1 MLITDL
7 EIKIQRFGR
16 FLSNLIMP
24 NIGAFIA
31 WGLITAL
38 FIEKGWLP
46 NEHLAQLIV
55 PMLTYLLPLLVGY
68 TGGQLVGGA
77 RGGVVGAI
85 TTLGAIV
92 GSQSPMFIG
101 AMISG
106 PLAGYTLKCFDQLL
120 EGKIKSGFEMLVNNF
135 SLGIIGALLSLL
147 AFLFLGPWVESF
159 SGVLAGGVNFML
171 QHNLLPLITV
181 LTEPAKVFFLNNAI
195 NHGIFSPLG
204 IQETAAAGQSLFF
217 LVEAN
222 PGPGLGVLLAYGLF
236 GKKTVR
242 QSAMG
247 ATIIHFFGGI
257 HEIYFPYVL
266 MQPRLLLAVIAGGM
280 SGLFT
285 LILFKAGLVAP
296 PSPGSIVAII
306 ALSPPSSLLGVLTAI
321 GVATLV
327 SFVIASLLLKP
338 SKESEPS
345 LTDQEQTPGQTASS
359 AKTRRVIGPLT
370 TATNGPLVAKIIV
383 ACDAGMGSSA
393 LGAGLL
399 KKRVEAAGLTTVSVR
414 HCAINQ
420 IPHDADIIITHH
432 SLTPRAQQRC
442 PTAEHLS
449 LNHFMEAPFYDT
461 LVKRLLTQS
470 LHARAA
476 EPSAPAISDQ
486 GVAVPAVKTRCQLRA
501 QDVFLAQQ
509 ATNKQQA
516 IRFAGE
522 QLVNNGYVTP
532 AYIEAMLAREA
543 LASTYLGESIAVP
556 HGTTEAKAL
565 ILHSGMV
572 ICQYPQ
578 GVLFGEQADE
588 RARLV
593 IGIAAR
599 DQEHVQL
606 LAQLT
611 SALEDPLMIE
621 KLVTTEA
628 VEDFLLLLNSEET
641 V

>member
-1 MLITDL
+1 MLTTD
-7 EIKIQRFGR
+7 IKINIQRFGR
-16 FLSNLIMP
+16 FLSHLIMP

-55 PMLTYLLPLLVGY
+55 PMRDYLLPLLVGY
-68 TGGQLVGGA
+68 TGGRLLGGE
-77 RGGVVGAI
+77 RGGIIGAVA
-85 TTLGAIV
+85 TMGAIV

-101 AMISG
+101 AMIAG
-106 PLAGYTLKCFDQLL
+106 PLAGYTLKHFDQLI

-147 AFLFLGPWVESF
+147 AFFFLGPWVESF
-159 SGVLAGGVNFML
+159 SKVLSLGIDFMR
-171 QHNLLPLITV
+171 QRNLLPWIAL

-195 NHGIFSPLG
+195 NHGIFSQMG
-204 IQETAAAGQSLFF
+204 IQKAAEAGHSLLF
-217 LVEAN
+217 LIEAN
-222 PGPGLGVLLAYGLF
+222 PGPGLGVLLAYGFF
-236 GKKTVR
+236 GPKTTR
-242 QSAMG
+242 QSALG

-266 MQPRLLLAVIAGGM
+266 MRPRLLLAVIAGGF
-280 SGLFT
+280 SGIAT
-285 LILFKAGLVAP
+285 LIFFKAGLVSP
-296 PSPGSIVAII
+296 PSPGSIIAII
-306 ALSPPSSLLGVLTAI
+306 GLTPPDSLLGVVTAI
-321 GVATLV
+321 SVATLV
-327 SFVIASLLLKP
+327 SFTIAGLLLKL
-338 SKESEPS
+338 SKGSEQRPAD
-345 LTDQEQTPGQTASS
+345 LGKTPGQTSCFS
-359 AKTRRVIGPLT
+359 KDGSVINSLT
-370 TATNGPLVAKIIV
+370 TAIKEPSKAKIVV

-399 KKRVEAAGLTTVSVR
+399 KKRVEAAGLMGVSVR

-420 IPHDADIIITHH
+420 ITDDVDIVITHLN
-432 SLTPRAQQRC
+432 LTPRAQQRC

-449 LNHFMEAPFYDT
+449 LNHFIDIPFYDE
-461 LVKRLLTQS
+461 LVKRLLAQS
-470 LHARAA
+470 QLSRVS
-476 EPSAPAISDQ
+476 EFSAPAVSDD
-486 GVAVPAVKTRCQLRA
+486 TSITMRFQLRA

-509 ATNKQQA
+509 ATNKEQA

-522 QLVNNGYVTP
+522 QLVNNGYVKP

-556 HGTTEAKAL
+556 HGTIEAKAE
-565 ILHSGMV
+565 ILCTGVV

-578 GVLFGEQADE
+578 GVSFGEQPDE

-599 DQEHVQL
+599 HQEHMAL

-611 SALEDPLMIE
+611 SALEGSQRIE
-621 KLVTTEA
+621 ALAMAPT
-628 VEDFLLLLNSEET
+628 VEDFLSLLNSEELL
-641 V
+641 

>member
-1 MLITDL
+1 MLTTDIT
-7 EIKIQRFGR
+7 IKIQRFGR
-16 FLSNLIMP
+16 FLSNLILP
-24 NIGAFIA
+24 NMGAFIA

-38 FIEKGWLP
+38 FIEKGWYP
-46 NEHLAQLIV
+46 NEHLAHLIE

-68 TGGQLVGGA
+68 TGGQLIGGA
-77 RGGVVGAI
+77 RGGVVGAM

-92 GSQSPMFIG
+92 GSKSPMFIG
-101 AMISG
+101 AMIAG
-106 PLAGYTLKCFDQLL
+106 PLAGYSIKRFDRLL
-120 EGKIKSGFEMLVNNF
+120 EGQIKSGFEMLVNNF
-135 SLGIIGALLSLL
+135 SVGIIGAILSLL
-147 AFLFLGPWVESF
+147 AFVFIGPWVESF
-159 SGVLAGGVNFML
+159 SVLLASGVKFMV
-171 QHNLLPLITV
+171 QRNLLPLIAV

-204 IQETAAAGQSLFF
+204 IQGTAAVGQSLFF

-222 PGPGLGVLLAYGLF
+222 PGPGLGVLLAYGLL
-236 GKKTVR
+236 GKKTVK

-247 ATIIHFFGGI
+247 AIIIHFFGGI

-321 GVATLV
+321 SVATLV
-327 SFVIASLLLKP
+327 SFVIASLVLKP
-338 SKESEPS
+338 SKDSEQQ
-345 LTDQEQTPGQTASS
+345 LTDREQTPGQTDSSPQNKLVIERLAVATPGFLS
-359 AKTRRVIGPLT
+359 AKIV
-370 TATNGPLVAKIIV
+370 V

-399 KKRVEAAGLTTVSVR
+399 KKRVEAAGLTAVSVK

-420 IPHDADIIITHH
+420 LPNDSDIIITHH
-432 SLTPRAQQRC
+432 RLTPRAQQRC

-449 LNHFMEAPFYDT
+449 LNHFMDTAFYDDV
-461 LVKRLLTQS
+461 VKRLLAQS
-470 LHARAA
+470 QKSRV
-476 EPSAPAISDQ
+476 EPSVSSISDTR
-486 GVAVPAVKTRCQLRA
+486 VADTPVKTRFQLRA

-509 ATNKQQA
+509 ASNKQQA

-522 QLVNNGYVTP
+522 QLVNNGYVEP
-532 AYIEAMLAREA
+532 AYIEAMLEREA

-556 HGTTEAKAL
+556 HGTEEAKAA
-565 ILHSGMV
+565 ILRTGVV
-572 ICQYPQ
+572 ICQYPE
-578 GVLFGEQADE
+578 GVAFGEQPDE

-606 LAQLT
+606 LSQLT
-611 SALEDPLMIE
+611 SALEDSQMID
-621 KLVTTEA
+621 KLATTAA
-628 VEDFLLLLNSEET
+628 VKDFLLLLNREKAA
-641 V
+641 